1 MVPAMVAPFDLT
13 SAFAV
18 VLRELRKEAKL
29 SQEQLALTADLDRT
43 YISLLERGQRQPS
56 IKTLFALAGVL
67 QIPPHQLIARVETC
81 MAEPPFQ
88 NLR

>member
-1 MVPAMVAPFDLT
+1 MVQVMAAPIDIT
-13 SAFAV
+13 TAFAI

-67 QIPPHQLIARVETC
+67 QIPPHQLIARVETYLFEQFDSEC
-81 MAEPPFQ
+81 
-88 NLR
+88 